1 MPNESQSDIQ
11 KEEKDVEEDVAVEE
25 PTRAELLARIEE
37 LNKTVD
43 MLKEINIAQHAPRG
57 DEDVEEKKKRDSAR
71 EKLINYIRR

>member
-11 KEEKDVEEDVAVEE
+11 KEEKDGEEDVSVEE

-37 LNKTVD
+37 LNRTVD

-57 DEDVEEKKKRDSAR
+57 DEDDEEKQKRDSAR